1 MNRSL
6 ILTLAAAVP
15 AHVACAQTWDWLAT
29 VDNPVLDPSEGVTT
43 QTVTLS
49 VAMVY
54 DTPFYIL
61 GAAIFDTLGALNADY
76 GQITDWEVLSHLDQ
90 LTGDLTT
97 TDGTSLYDT
106 NAGQLCTFTNCV
118 HDNPIDVLSFT
129 WKLDDD
135 APLDAPFEVTYV
147 TNTHN
152 AAIWAGN
159 DQDDAVSIP
168 VEILFEANVS
178 WTVVPAPQAALL
190 GLACVIRR
198 RRSTRA

>member
-1 MNRSL
+1 MTARAC
-6 ILTLAAAVP
+6 IIVVGLAAT
-15 AHVACAQTWDWLAT
+15 AHAQTWTWLAD
-29 VDNPVLDPSEGVTT
+29 VANPVLDPDNGVTT
-43 QTVTLS
+43 QNVTLS
-49 VAMVY
+49 VLMEH
-54 DTPFYIL
+54 DTPYYIL
-61 GAAIFDTLGALNADY
+61 SFAIFDTLGALNADY

-159 DQDDAVSIP
+159 DQEDAISIP
-168 VEILFEANVS
+168 VEFLFEANVS
-178 WTVVPAPQAALL
+178 WTVVPAPPAALL
-190 GLACVIRR
+190 GLACVVRR
-198 RRSTRA
+198 RRSARA